1 MTFRDCKGFR
11 PNVAVAQMRGT
22 HIRRRKDEG
31 PREAALLS

>member
-11 PNVAVAQMRGT
+11 PNVAIARMRGT
-22 HIRRRKDEG
+22 EIRAAKDEG